1 MSRSPVSGDDEASR
15 GVGGRIGTIL
25 VAFAIGAVYGAVATI
40 GHRATLRIGD
50 VTIPW
55 GLAAALVGV
64 TALLLGIR
72 LVVHGRA
79 TAAAA
84 AAGIVVVIALLTL
97 PGPGGSVLVVGD
109 LSGTIWSIAPALIA
123 VLVVAWPELPPRR
136 RADVDG
142 HADADHR
149 ADA

>member
-1 MSRSPVSGDDEASR
+1 MPTTAFGA
-15 GVGGRIGTIL
+15 RIGTIL
-25 VAFAIGAVYGAVATI
+25 VAFFIGAVYGALATI
-40 GHRATLRIGD
+40 GHRATLRIGE

-64 TALLLGIR
+64 TALLVGIR
-72 LVVHGRA
+72 LVMPGRA

-136 RADVDG
+136 RGDVDVRAG
-142 HADADHR
+142 QADADGR
-149 ADA
+149 AGA